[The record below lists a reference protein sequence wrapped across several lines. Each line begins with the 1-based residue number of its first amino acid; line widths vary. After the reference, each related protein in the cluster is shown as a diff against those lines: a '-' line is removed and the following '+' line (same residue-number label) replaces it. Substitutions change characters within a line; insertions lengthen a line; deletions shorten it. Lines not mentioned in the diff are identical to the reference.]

1 MALSKQQKEDAVS
14 KIDGLLSSSK
24 MTVAA
29 KYTGLGVKQM
39 QELRRDAKA
48 NGVAI
53 TVVKNRLVKVALKNQ
68 ENLKD
73 LDTAS
78 LEGQLAYA
86 FSLEDEVAAP
96 QVLARFAKDHPELEF
111 VTGFNE
117 AGEQFSADQIVQLSK
132 LPSKDVMRGQLV
144 GTIAAPLSG
153 FMNVMSGNIR
163 GLANVLNARKAA
175 IEN

>member
-1 MALSKQQKEDAVS
+1 MALSKQQKDDAVV
-14 KIDGLLSSSK
+14 KINGLLASSK

-29 KYTGLGVKQM
+29 KYTGLAVKQM
-39 QELRRDAKA
+39 QQLRKEAKQS
-48 NGVAI
+48 GVAI
-53 TVVKNRLVKVALKNQ
+53 TVVKNRLVKVALKEQ
-68 ENLKD
+68 PNLKE
-73 LDTAS
+73 LDTS
-78 LEGQLAYA
+78 GIIGQLAYA

-96 QVLARFAKDHPELEF
+96 QVLAKFAKEHPQLEF
-111 VTGFNE
+111 ITGFNE
-117 AGEQFSADQIVQLSK
+117 AGEQFSSEQIVQLSK